1 MGAFILNIH
10 TCNKTMSWKRKTA
23 IGLVAAFGVLNLGA
37 LIGHLGNK
45 PQKPQVEIIYPPTGE
60 YTSYTVTVNED
71 GSYTIDYRAHDPSL
85 TTSETYTDSSNG
97 AFGVGGRSTTTITRE
112 NIATVGGVVT
122 DEGKLTAEQIECI
135 KAVGGGESNGA
146 LVGGS
151 IATGMAPLVSGIP
164 YVGWLATGW
173 LVMFGQDLGSDV
185 GGQVA
190 SSIKGC

>member
-1 MGAFILNIH
+1 
-10 TCNKTMSWKRKTA
+10 MSWKRKTA

-45 PQKPQVEIIYPPTGE
+45 PQKPQQVEIVYPPAGE

-97 AFGVGGRSTTTITRE
+97 AFGIGGRSTTTITRE
-112 NIATVGGVVT
+112 HIATEGGVV

-146 LVGGS
+146 LVGSS
-151 IATGMAPLVSGIP
+151 IATSMTPLVSSIP

-173 LVMFGQDLGSDV
+173 LVMFGQNIGSDI

-190 SSIKGC
+190 SNIKGC

>member
-1 MGAFILNIH
+1 
-10 TCNKTMSWKRKTA
+10 MSWKRKTA
-23 IGLVAAFGVLNLGA
+23 IGLAVVFGVLNVGA
-37 LIGHLGNK
+37 VIGHLSNRPTK
-45 PQKPQVEIIYPPTGE
+45 PQQVEIIYPPTGE